1 MPAMQI
7 FANPEQQLHDPP
19 FEILEGQVKPYHEAP
34 RRSEMIAA
42 ALAAAGF
49 AAPLAPRRFGLGP
62 VLAVH
67 DAAYVDYLGRAYV
80 EWLAAG
86 KPGAAVMPSTF
97 PRGGFDG
104 PSASPDAQA
113 GRYIFDT
120 SAPIVA
126 GTYAAACGSADT
138 ALSGAAALLEGG
150 RAAYALCRPPGHHAA
165 RALAGGYCFL
175 NNAAIAAAHLAGAT
189 GGASEAGREPWG
201 MRPSTVAV
209 LDIDFHHGNGTQ
221 AIFYE
226 RSDVFFCSIH
236 AHPDREYPYFNGFAE
251 ERGAGAGE
259 GYNLNLPLA
268 AGVDDAGYLAAL
280 DQALETIA
288 AYSPRFLVISAG
300 LDTFD
305 GDPLGDFKLSTA
317 GFAAIGAQIAR
328 LDLPTLFVQ
337 EGGYAVEQLGANVV
351 ALLGGFSAG

>member
-1 MPAMQI
+1 MQI

-19 FEILEGQVKPYHEAP
+19 FEILDGQVKPYHEAP
-34 RRSEMIAA
+34 RRAELIAA
-42 ALAAAGF
+42 ALADAGLP
-49 AAPLAPRRFGLGP
+49 APLAPRRFGLDP

-67 DAAYVDYLGRAYV
+67 DAAYVGYLGRAYA
-80 EWLAAG
+80 EWVAAG
-86 KPGAAVMPSTF
+86 KPAAAVMPSTF
-97 PRGGFDG
+97 PRAGLDG
-104 PSASPDAQA
+104 PSAGPDGQA
-113 GRYIFDT
+113 GRYIFDL

-126 GTYAAACGSADT
+126 GTFAAACASADA
-138 ALSGAAALLEGG
+138 ALSGAAALLEGE

-165 RALAGGYCFL
+165 RALAGGYCYL
-175 NNAAIAAAHLAGAT
+175 NNAAIAAAHLAGAL
-189 GGASEAGREPWG
+189 GGGPAEPGREPWG
-201 MRPSTVAV
+201 MRPSSVAV

-236 AHPDREYPYFNGFAE
+236 AHPDREYPYFSGFAE

-259 GYNLNLPLA
+259 GYNLNLPLE

-288 AYSPRFLVISAG
+288 AYGPRFLVISAG

-305 GDPLGDFKLSTA
+305 GDPLGDFKLSTP
-317 GFAAIGAQIAR
+317 GFGAIGAQIAR
-328 LDLPTLFVQ
+328 LGLPTLFVQ
-337 EGGYAVEQLGANVV
+337 EGGYAIEQLGLNVA
-351 ALLGGFSAG
+351 ALLGGFLAG